1 MLDHDDFGPEKV
13 ITIFNPKVD
22 LHGIV
27 VIDNTA
33 LGPGKGGIRMTP
45 TVSVD
50 EVMRLARAMTWKCA
64 MAELPFGGGK
74 SGIIAN
80 PKEFSEEKKKELVE
94 AFGEALKQVSPEI
107 YVAAPDI
114 NMAED
119 EMKWFAEAN
128 GSSKSCTGKPK
139 DMGGLPHELG
149 STGFGVFHAAKVGAE
164 YIGKKLKNVTFAVE
178 GFGNV
183 GWFAAK
189 FMTEVGAKLVAVSD
203 SKGCLYNPEGMDFK
217 KLAEVKKETKSVT
230 NYRPGNMMPNK
241 DILTLPVDILITAA
255 VPDLILMSDVPN
267 VKARLI
273 VEGSNIPAKPEVEEA
288 LHKKGILVIPDFVA
302 SAGGVISSY
311 VEYKGG
317 DEKEM
322 WKLIESKVKRNAQIV
337 LRSAK
342 DKKIKPRDAALE
354 IAQRRVLAKC
364 KTCCTPPSSKG

>member
-1 MLDHDDFGPEKV
+1 MIDHDDFGPEKV

-22 LHGIV
+22 LHAVTV
-27 VIDNTA
+27 VDNTA

-45 TVSVD
+45 TVSVE

-80 PKEFSEEKKKELVE
+80 PKEFSGEKKRELVE
-94 AFGEALKQVSPEI
+94 AFGEALKEVSPAI

-119 EMKWFAEAN
+119 EMKWFSEAN
-128 GSSKSCTGKPK
+128 GNPKSCTGKPRE
-139 DMGGLPHELG
+139 MGGLPHELG

-164 YIGKKLKNVTFAVE
+164 FLGMKLKNVRFAVE

-189 FMTEVGAKLVAVSD
+189 FMTEKGAKMVAVSD
-203 SKGCLYNPEGMDFK
+203 SKGCVYNPEGIDFK
-217 KLAEVKKETKSVT
+217 KLAEVKKDTRSVV
-230 NYRPGNMMPNK
+230 NYRPGNVLPNK
-241 DILTLPVDILITAA
+241 EILGLPVDVLITAA
-255 VPDLILMSDVPN
+255 VPDLILMSDAEDI
-267 VKARLI
+267 KARLI
-273 VEGSNIPAKPEVEEA
+273 VEGSNIPAKKEVEDE
-288 LHKKGILVIPDFVA
+288 LFKKGITVVPDFVA

-317 DEKEM
+317 EEKEM
-322 WKLIESKVKRNAQIV
+322 WEMIESKVKRNTQIM
-337 LRSAK
+337 LQSAK
-342 DKKIKPRDAALE
+342 EKGISPRDAALE
-354 IAQRRVLAKC
+354 IAKDRVLKKC
-364 KTCCTPPSSKG
+364 KTCYVPEDGQ

>member
-22 LHGIV
+22 LHGIA

-33 LGPGKGGIRMTP
+33 LGPAKGGIRMTP
-45 TVSVD
+45 TVSVE
-50 EVMRLARAMTWKCA
+50 EVMRLSRAMTWKCA

-80 PKEFSEEKKKELVE
+80 PREFSEEKKKELVE
-94 AFGEALKQVSPEI
+94 AFGKALKEIAPAI

-114 NMAED
+114 NMAEE
-119 EMKWFAEAN
+119 EMRWFVEGN
-128 GSSKSCTGKPK
+128 GNTKACTGKPK

-149 STGFGVFHAAKVGAE
+149 STGFGVFHAAKVGMEFLGIKMKGA
-164 YIGKKLKNVTFAVE
+164 KVAVE

-189 FMTEVGAKLVAVSD
+189 FLAEKGARLIAVSD
-203 SKGCLYNPEGMDFK
+203 SKGCIYNPEGMDFK
-217 KLAEVKKETKSVT
+217 KLAEVKKETGSVV
-230 NYRPGNMMPNK
+230 NYKPGNTMPNK
-241 DILTLPVDILITAA
+241 DILSLPADVLVTAA
-255 VPDLILMSDVPN
+255 VPDLIMMSDVEK

-288 LHKKGILVIPDFVA
+288 LFKRGVTVIPDFVA

-322 WKLIESKVKRNAQIV
+322 WQMVESKVKRNTQIM
-337 LRSAK
+337 LQSAREK
-342 DKKIKPRDAALE
+342 TVKPRDAALE
-354 IAQRRVLAKC
+354 IAKQRVLKKC
-364 KTCCTPPSSKG
+364 KTCYIPDGK

>member
-230 NYRPGNMMPNK
+230 NYRPGNVMPNK

>member
-1 MLDHDDFGPEKV
+1 MIEHDDFGPEKV
-13 ITIFNPKVD
+13 ITVFNPKVD
-22 LHGIV
+22 LHAIT

-33 LGPGKGGIRMTP
+33 LGPAKGGIRMTP
-45 TVSVD
+45 TVNVE
-50 EVMRLARAMTWKCA
+50 EVMRLSRAMTWKCA

-80 PKEFSEEKKKELVE
+80 PKGVSKERKKELVE
-94 AFGEALKQVSPEI
+94 AFGKALKQVSPEL

-128 GSSKSCTGKPK
+128 GDMKACTGKPR

-164 YIGKKLKNVTFAVE
+164 FLGMKLKDVRFAVE

-189 FMTEVGAKLVAVSD
+189 FMTDKGAKLVAVSD

-217 KLAEVKKETKSVT
+217 KLDGVKRGTGSVV
-230 NYRPGNMMPNK
+230 NYKPGNTLPSK
-241 DILTLPVDILITAA
+241 EIIGLPVDLLITAA
-255 VPDLILMSDVPN
+255 VPDLILMSDVEDI
-267 VKARLI
+267 KARLI

-288 LHKKGILVIPDFVA
+288 LHKKGITVIPDFVA

-317 DEKEM
+317 EEKEM
-322 WKLIESKVKRNAQIV
+322 WEMIESKVKRNTQIM
-337 LRSAK
+337 LNSAREK
-342 DKKIKPRDAALE
+342 NIKPRDAALE
-354 IAQRRVLAKC
+354 IAKQRVLKKC
-364 KTCCTPPSSKG
+364 DTCNKPEE